1 MNLIELLAHGAQHGA
16 DRPALLLEDRAV
28 SYGALQAQAAS
39 LAAHLRR
46 LGVRPGDRVALVLPN
61 QPEYVI
67 AFYGI
72 VGAGAVVVPINPRAR
87 APEMAYVLDD
97 AEVRGA
103 IVHAAALPEL
113 RAALTDGAAL
123 APLLVA
129 GAPPTCPDEIE
140 LAALLHDGGAL
151 DPGVAA
157 DDDLAQLIYTS
168 GTTGRPKGVMLTHHG
183 LALNAECVTEQLGV
197 RADDRLLAVAPL
209 GHILGCSLSMNG
221 TLYRG
226 AAAVFTP
233 ALDLDTLL
241 ATVEQQRCTVMGV
254 VPTLL
259 AMIRV
264 HPRRYDLSSLRI
276 VLTGGAPAPEGL
288 LDALA
293 TELGLRVVEGYGAT
307 EASGGISMNPPAG
320 PHKRGSVG
328 VPQRGMEVAVL
339 DDAGRPLSPG
349 QIGELCLRGPT
360 VTRGYWRRPEATA
373 EAFAGEWFRTGD
385 VGYIDADG
393 YIFIVDRK
401 KDVIIT
407 SGFNVYPR
415 EVEDALYLHPAV
427 AEAGVVGVP
436 DSIKGELVCAMVV
449 LRPGAQATAE
459 ELIAWCKQRL
469 TPYKAPSRVVFL
481 DALPKSASGKI
492 LRRELRQRLG
502 AQRG

>member
-1 MNLIELLAHGAQHGA
+1 MNLIALLAHGAQHGA
-16 DRPALLLEDRAV
+16 DRAALILEDRHV
-28 SYGALQAQAAS
+28 SYGALQTLAAS
-39 LAAHLRR
+39 LAAHLQH
-46 LGVRPGDRVALVLPN
+46 LGVRPGDRVALALPN

-72 VGAGAVVVPINPRAR
+72 LGAGAVVVPINPRAR
-87 APEMAYVLDD
+87 APEIAYVLND
-97 AEVRGA
+97 AEITAA
-103 IVHAAALPEL
+103 IAHPTVLPEL
-113 RAALTDGAAL
+113 EAATAEGPQL
-123 APLLVA
+123 APLIVV
-129 GAPPTCPDEIE
+129 GAPDIPGAVAFD
-140 LAALLHDGGAL
+140 ALLHDGGAL
-151 DPGVAA
+151 DPRLVR
-157 DDDLAQLIYTS
+157 DDALAQIIYTS
-168 GTTGRPKGVMLTHHG
+168 GTTGRPKGVMLTHGG

-241 ATVEQQRCTVMGV
+241 GTIERQRCTVMGV

-259 AMIRV
+259 AMIRA
-264 HPRRYDLSSLRI
+264 HPRRYDLSSMRI

-293 TELGLRVVEGYGAT
+293 AELGLRVVEGYGAT
-307 EASGGISMNPPAG
+307 EASGGISMNPPEG
-320 PHKRGSVG
+320 LHKRGSVG
-328 VPQRGMEVAVL
+328 VPQRGIEVAVL
-339 DDAGRPLSPG
+339 DDAGAPVPTG
-349 QIGELCLRGPT
+349 QVGELCLRGPT
-360 VTRGYWRRPEATA
+360 VTRGYWHRPEATA
-373 EAFAGEWFRTGD
+373 EAFAGDWLRTGD

-401 KDVIIT
+401 KDMIIT

-436 DSIKGELVCAMVV
+436 DPIKGELVCAMVV
-449 LRPGAQATAE
+449 LRAGASATAE

-469 TPYKAPSRVVFL
+469 TPYKAPVRIHFL

-492 LRRELRQRLG
+492 LRRELRERLG

>member
-1 MNLIELLAHGAQHGA
+1 MNLIELLAHGARHGV
-16 DRPALLLEDRAV
+16 DRPALVLEERQL
-28 SYGALQAQAAS
+28 SYAELQAQAAS

-46 LGVRPGDRVALVLPN
+46 RGVRPGDRVALALPN

-87 APEMAYVLDD
+87 APEIAYVLDD
-97 AEVRGA
+97 AELHAA
-103 IVHAAALPEL
+103 IVHAGALPEL
-113 RAALTDGAAL
+113 RAACADRSPL
-123 APLLVA
+123 APLIVV
-129 GAPPTCPDEIE
+129 GAPPTGDEIP
-140 LAALLHDGGAL
+140 LDALLHDGGAL

-168 GTTGRPKGVMLTHHG
+168 GTTGRPKGVLLTHHG

-226 AAAVFTP
+226 ATVVFTP

-241 ATVEQQRCTVMGV
+241 GTIERQRCTVMGV

-276 VLTGGAPAPEGL
+276 VLAGGAPAAEGL

-293 TELGLRVVEGYGAT
+293 AELGLRVVEGYGAT

-328 VPQRGMEVAVL
+328 VPQREIEVAVL
-339 DDAGRPLSPG
+339 DDAGRLLPPG
-349 QIGELCLRGPT
+349 QVGELCLRGPT

-459 ELIAWCKQRL
+459 ELITWCKQRL

>member
-1 MNLIELLAHGAQHGA
+1 MNLIELLAHGARHGA
-16 DRPALLLEDRAV
+16 DRPALVREDHAV

-39 LAAHLRR
+39 LAAHLRQ
-46 LGVRPGDRVALVLPN
+46 LGVRPGDRVALALPN

-87 APEMAYVLDD
+87 APEMAYILDD
-97 AEVRGA
+97 AEVRAA
-103 IVHAAALPEL
+103 IVHASALPEL
-113 RAALTDGAAL
+113 RAAHPPLT
-123 APLLVA
+123 PLIVA
-129 GAPPTCPDEIE
+129 GAPPTADQVPLD
-140 LAALLHDGGAL
+140 ALLHDGGAL

-233 ALDLDTLL
+233 APDLDTLL
-241 ATVEQQRCTVMGV
+241 ATIERQRCTVMGV

-293 TELGLRVVEGYGAT
+293 AELGLHVVEGYGAT
-307 EASGGISMNPPAG
+307 EAGGGISMNPPAG

-328 VPQRGMEVAVL
+328 VPQRGVEVAVL
-339 DDAGRPLSPG
+339 DDAGRLLPPG
-349 QIGELCLRGPT
+349 QVGELCLRGPT

-385 VGYIDADG
+385 VGYLDADG

-401 KDVIIT
+401 KDMIIT

-436 DSIKGELVCAMVV
+436 DPIKGELVCAMVV

-492 LRRELRQRLG
+492 LRRELRQLLG